1 MLYILISMSEK
12 YIMSEYCWLPAI
24 RIRGYRPFRDLL
36 FTFKMLEVIVGANGS
51 GKTSLFEFLKFLR
64 DACNT
69 DIPPEIIADSAGQR
83 IFHSPGPDKLFWN
96 VEINL
101 KKKISL
107 YYQGEIMCP
116 IGTPKVS
123 FERVVTKKS
132 SADDAQNIY
141 TYLDFRDSK
150 GLVRDPDDGDFL
162 RKEWKLGRDNRLG
175 LGAITDANLS
185 TLYSIREYIRGWR
198 FYNPF
203 NFNLEKIRRPVA
215 ITQSPILDEDA
226 GNLGVVLFY
235 LMTEYPEAFADLKS
249 LIQFAVPGFK
259 SMTVKARGGLNEVLV
274 FWEED
279 NVETELTLADLGA
292 GTLRFI
298 AWASLCVLPDP
309 PSLICIDDPSIGL
322 HPRTL
327 AILAGLF
334 EKAAEKTQVLL
345 TTHSSYFLTQFDLDN
360 IAILKKVNGQ
370 SVYINAKNSKNLMEN
385 LKKIGIE
392 RLEHLHRTDELEAL
406 T

>member
-1 MLYILISMSEK
+1 
-12 YIMSEYCWLPAI
+12 MSEYYWLPAI

-36 FTFKMLEVIVGANGS
+36 FTFKPLEVIVGANGS

-64 DACNT
+64 DGAT
-69 DIPPEIIADSAGQR
+69 LDIPPEIITGSCNKR

-96 VEINL
+96 AEINL
-101 KKKISL
+101 KKKISW
-107 YYQGEIMCP
+107 YYQGELAGP
-116 IGTPKVS
+116 VGTPKVS
-123 FERVVTKKS
+123 FERVITKKS
-132 SADDAQNIY
+132 SAEDTQNIY
-141 TYLDFRDSK
+141 TYLDFRDGK
-150 GLVRDPDDGDFL
+150 GLVRDPEDGDFL
-162 RKEWKLGRDNRLG
+162 RKEWKLGKDNRLA
-175 LGAITDANLS
+175 LSAMADANLPA
-185 TLYSIREYIRGWR
+185 LFNIREYIRGWR
-198 FYNPF
+198 FYSPF
-203 NFNLEKIRRPVA
+203 NFNIGKIGRPVA
-215 ITQSPILDEDA
+215 ITQNPVLDEDA
-226 GNLGVVLFY
+226 GNLGMILFY
-235 LMTEYPEAFADLKS
+235 LMTEHPETFADLKS

-279 NVETELTLADLGA
+279 HVETELTLADLSS

-298 AWASLCVLPDP
+298 AWASLCVLPEP
-309 PSLICIDDPSIGL
+309 PSLICIDDPSVGL

-334 EKAAEKTQVLL
+334 EKAADKTQVLL
-345 TTHSSYFLTQFDLDN
+345 STQSSYFLMQFDLDN
-360 IAILKKVNGQ
+360 IAILKKANGQ

-406 T
+406 TQ